1 MALAC
6 KVHLTNGFEMRRGIG
21 EEKLNVDEKIHWY
34 CPVASSLTLA
44 KLQICKFKLDAKFS
58 SKSKSK
64 LRGSTFH
71 LLFPFQRMSDYACD
85 ANDCATNKTG
95 IISKKRNF
103 ADLKMGIAGKREKVR
118 LQ

>member
-1 MALAC
+1 
-6 KVHLTNGFEMRRGIG
+6 MRRGIG
-21 EEKLNVDEKIHWY
+21 EEKLNSTADVDEEINWY

-44 KLQICKFKLDAKFS
+44 KLQICKFKLDAKCCPE
-58 SKSKSK
+58 SKSK

-85 ANDCATNKTG
+85 AENDCAKNKTE
-95 IISKKRNF
+95 IISKKQNF